1 MCQRGQPMGQW
12 AWASDAVGR
21 PICQQQSARTTAPHV
36 PLTRGCHGRYQSS
49 KGRRPHL
56 RSVATCARYHAPMAS
71 RTRRWGPR
79 HGSKTVAPPSHT
91 KKNHDERRGTRND
104 VPHGPPGRY
113 YGNAPTRQKDEM
125 AIARRQC
132 AEGLPAA
139 AAPSPDQAPLRSV
152 ARAKN
157 AARAQHGTGPWPRSV
172 VERGSVM
179 GQRGASER
187 HASTRH
193 GTDISKAASGRVWA
207 SGGEGEGAGCGAGG
221 EVSVWFGQHPARGP
235 TVSRCLKASGMGHT
249 EALFPELP
257 LSPGDYRHV
266 VPMRRDALTQRLV
279 RPGNRNCDL
288 SRALR
293 LSNRWTNHS

>member
-1 MCQRGQPMGQW
+1 MTN
-12 AWASDAVGR
+12 V
-21 PICQQQSARTTAPHV
+21 V
-36 PLTRGCHGRYQSS
+36 VHGMTCRM
-49 KGRRPHL
+49 GRRVDITATL
-56 RSVATCARYHAPMAS
+56 RHDK
-71 RTRRWGPR
+71 RTKWQL
-79 HGSKTVAPPSHT
+79 
-91 KKNHDERRGTRND
+91 RG
-104 VPHGPPGRY
+104 
-113 YGNAPTRQKDEM
+113 GNAPR
-125 AIARRQC
+125 AFRPLLR
-132 AEGLPAA
+132 PV
-139 AAPSPDQAPLRSV
+139 PDQAPLRSV

-293 LSNRWTNHS
+293 LSNRWTNHSVRQGVGERGGERD